1 MTRRLLALVLCI
13 ATLLSLCT
21 GFASAANTVED
32 ALGEVDIYNG
42 GYELAYL
49 SINGRVQS
57 QKYTYYN
64 YINAAGQQK
73 EIPAYCVNPNLY
85 GVPQTVGVG
94 ESISYLAEEKTSD
107 PKVMGII
114 ANGYP
119 TRGLAELGLENKYQ
133 AYYATKMALW
143 CYLISDWNINNLKIN
158 PSLSGD
164 ELTRAQKIL
173 AATKDIYARGTSWT
187 ETLSPSVTCTPD
199 RDTAYAVTVDGKQYK
214 QQVFTFWSKTWV
226 CDYAVNVGFTD
237 PASVPEGTRIV
248 DLNNRDITTITTE
261 GTGDGYTGQFKV
273 LYPADSI
280 QGETGSVQLSFS
292 TNVYKYAVFY
302 AVCQEKDTYG
312 NLQNYVVDTDPTVT
326 MNLSAYS
333 NYDDNPEDEPDETG
347 LRILKYETGTEL
359 PLAGAR
365 FEVIG
370 PDGDSIGSFVTDG
383 NGEIFIPLLKTGN
396 YTVIEREAPQHYLIS
411 KEPAQNV
418 TVVYDEIAEVT
429 YFNDP
434 YGSLRIEKKSNTG
447 MNLPGAVI
455 TIEHIESGQTY
466 TATTNS
472 AGCAIFTE
480 IKPGAYRVQ
489 EKTAPVG
496 WKLDDTIYTTTVVAG
511 ETTTLPIINE
521 ELPGLRI
528 VKYDRKNYVA
538 MPGVTF
544 EIFRDEVS
552 LGKFRT
558 DAFGEILLTDLEPGT
573 YRAVEVDTGNDGYIL
588 DTTPQSVELKAGD
601 GIKELTFFND
611 MKPGMRLIKVDSAD
625 PSKVIPNAV
634 FEIKSV
640 AGDYGPEEFTTDEN
654 GEIDLSHLPAGAYVV
669 TEKSC
674 PGYII
679 DEAQRIIQL
688 DPNEDAQFVF
698 TNSIKPSFQLIKLSA
713 DGSRLAGVTFRI
725 AKIEDGSHY
734 LDRTTNAQGEILI
747 ADLEPGVYSVKETA
761 TVADHILDPTE
772 YHVEL
777 FPGQTS
783 TITIQND
790 KRPDLTIRKTDKDTG
805 EPISGVTF
813 RLNYAD
819 GPTIT
824 TEPTGDDGTVTIEN
838 LLPGV
843 YTVTEQ
849 SVPEGYILDTTPQQV
864 TLEPNRD
871 ATVQFQNYKRPTL
884 TIHKVDIN
892 GNALTGAIFEVK
904 TKAGV
909 KIGDFPVGPDGSI
922 TIENIHLDEGYYIVT
937 EIQAPDGYI
946 LDSTPHEV
954 YLRPGKTTEISIEN
968 EKKPGLT
975 IKKIDSVTGNP
986 LKGAKFELWV
996 AKDNTEDGTYQK
1008 LDQNFYYTDENGE
1021 IYLDKLDTG
1030 WYKVVE
1036 VDPPTGYALRD
1047 PSEQTIYVD
1056 NDKAVELIFENTPLS
1071 ALVVWKFDSVT
1082 GEALEGA
1089 VFQVRYLGGTSGTG
1103 GTVIGTYKT
1112 SANGSFTVTGLEA
1125 GTYVVEEL
1133 ASPDGH
1139 VIDTAPQTVFISGK
1153 EQDVVQLY
1161 FGNSPKGSLLIKK
1174 IDSETHE
1181 PLSDVEFMVTT
1192 ADGTVVGD
1200 ANGKFVTDSAGTI
1213 LVEGIDPGTTL
1224 VVKETRAKTGYE
1236 LDDTP
1241 QTATIKAG
1249 QTVTLE
1255 FRNAPQ
1261 GCLLITKVD
1270 SATRKPLSG
1279 VQFKIAGCNGCEYP
1293 AGTYTTD
1300 ANGQIK
1306 LSNIPAG
1313 CYSITETKAAE
1324 GYLLNGTAQ
1333 TVKVESGS
1341 CKEVTIA
1348 NEPLGG
1354 LVIKKMDSV
1363 TKEPLS
1369 EVIFKVTTTD
1379 GAVVGTSNGEFRTDE
1394 NGYITIPDL
1403 EPGGYVVQEVKAKEG
1418 YLLDNTPKTIQIKD
1432 HQTYTLEFFNQPK
1445 GNLIINKLDSVTKA
1459 PLEGVEFELTYSD
1472 GSYVDAEGGT
1482 LSSKGLYT
1490 TDENGQ
1496 IILSGL
1502 TGTIVVT
1509 ETKTIE
1515 GYTIH
1520 EETRTQTVVIN
1531 PNDTQELTFYND
1543 PVGGVEIIKVDEAD
1557 KTARLGNATFEIR
1570 KMDDA
1575 LVDTVTTDKY
1585 GRVFLA
1591 LEDGAYYAVEIE
1603 APEGY
1608 KLDDTPHYFEVKDGK
1623 TSKLTVTNK
1632 VFSGILIH
1640 KTDSSTGKGI
1650 YGVTFLLYDASNNPV
1665 GQYTSDNQGY
1675 VYIENIETGR
1685 YYLRELENEGYI
1697 LDTQCKTVYV
1707 KSGETTLVEWENTPI
1722 MGQIQII
1729 KKSADDNPINALP
1742 AGTLL
1747 EGAVFEVYDKA
1758 GNVVDTI
1765 VSDYN
1770 GRAVSKL
1777 LPLGRY
1783 TIREVQAPDY
1793 YAINPTVLTAY
1804 LDYEGQIVT
1813 FEVEDNS
1820 VSTGVSI
1827 KKTGYAEV
1835 MPNQPIRY
1843 TITGIG
1849 NTSTVPLSS
1858 FYWRDTLPGQVR
1870 LSKVV
1875 TGTYNQQLS
1884 YKIVYKTNLKDS
1896 YQTLA
1901 DSLSTTKN
1909 YVLEASPAALGL
1921 ASNERV
1927 TEIMFVFGTVKG
1939 GFGQVETAY
1948 IHGNVVNGL
1957 ANGSSIVNVA
1967 DIGGVYNGQWI
1978 QAVSRWVT
1986 KVYAKTITTLPKT
1999 GY

>member
-119 TRGLAELGLENKYQ
+119 TRGLAELKLDNKYQ

-173 AATKDIYARGTSWT
+173 AATKDIYTRGTSWT
-187 ETLSPSVTCTPD
+187 ETLSPSITCTPD

-214 QQVFTFWSKTWV
+214 QQIFTFWSKTWV
-226 CDYAVNVGFTD
+226 CNYTVNVDFTD
-237 PASVPEGTRIV
+237 PDSVPEGTRIV
-248 DLNNRDITTITTE
+248 DLNNRDITTITTKD
-261 GTGDGYTGQFKV
+261 TGDGFSGQFKV
-273 LYPADSI
+273 LYPAESI
-280 QGETGSVQLSFS
+280 QDKTGSVQLSFS
-292 TNVYKYAVFY
+292 TDVYKYAVFY
-302 AVCQEKDTYG
+302 AVCQEKNTYG
-312 NLQNYVVDTDPTVT
+312 NLQNYMVDTDPTTT
-326 MNLSAYS
+326 MDLSVYS
-333 NYDDNPEDEPDETG
+333 YYADNPEDEPDETG

-359 PLAGAR
+359 PLSGAR

-370 PDGDSIGSFVTDG
+370 PDGDSIGTFVTDG

-429 YFNDP
+429 YFNDS

-489 EKTAPVG
+489 ETTAPVG
-496 WKLDDTIYTTTVVAG
+496 WELDDTIYTTTVVAG
-511 ETTTLPIINE
+511 ETTTLPIINK

-528 VKYDRKNYVA
+528 IKYDRKNYVA

-544 EIFRDEVS
+544 EVFRDEVS

-588 DTTPQSVELKAGD
+588 DTTPQSVELEAGD

-713 DGSRLAGVTFRI
+713 DGSRLAGVSFRI

-734 LDRTTNAQGEILI
+734 LDRTTNAQGEILV

-813 RLNYAD
+813 TLNYAD

-824 TEPTGDDGTVTIEN
+824 TEPTGEDGTVTIEN

-884 TIHKVDIN
+884 TIHKVDVN

-922 TIENIHLDEGYYIVT
+922 TVENIHLEEGYYIVT

-975 IKKIDSVTGNP
+975 IKKSDSVTGNP

-1008 LDQNFYYTDENGE
+1008 LDQSFYYTDENGE

-1089 VFQVRYLGGTSGTG
+1089 VFQVRYLGGTSGSG

-1112 SANGSFTVTGLEA
+1112 SANGSFTATGLEA
-1125 GTYVVEEL
+1125 GTYIVEEL
-1133 ASPDGH
+1133 SSPDGH

-1161 FGNSPKGSLLIKK
+1161 FGNSPKGALLVKK
-1174 IDSETHE
+1174 VDASNGKPI
-1181 PLSDVEFMVTT
+1181 SDVEFMVTT
-1192 ADGTVVGD
+1192 SDGTVVGD

-1213 LVEGIDPGTTL
+1213 LIEGIDPGTTL
-1224 VVKETRAKTGYE
+1224 VVKETRAKNGYV

-1241 QTATIKAG
+1241 QTVKIKAG

-1255 FRNAPQ
+1255 FR
-1261 GCLLITKVD
+1261 
-1270 SATRKPLSG
+1270 
-1279 VQFKIAGCNGCEYP
+1279 
-1293 AGTYTTD
+1293 
-1300 ANGQIK
+1300 
-1306 LSNIPAG
+1306 
-1313 CYSITETKAAE
+1313 
-1324 GYLLNGTAQ
+1324 
-1333 TVKVESGS
+1333 
-1341 CKEVTIA
+1341 
-1348 NEPLGG
+1348 
-1354 LVIKKMDSV
+1354 
-1363 TKEPLS
+1363 
-1369 EVIFKVTTTD
+1369 
-1379 GAVVGTSNGEFRTDE
+1379 
-1394 NGYITIPDL
+1394 
-1403 EPGGYVVQEVKAKEG
+1403 
-1418 YLLDNTPKTIQIKD
+1418 
-1432 HQTYTLEFFNQPK
+1432 NQPK

-1459 PLEGVEFELTYSD
+1459 PLEGIEFELTYSD

-1543 PVGGVEIIKVDEAD
+1543 PVGGVEIVKVDEAD
-1557 KTARLGNATFEIR
+1557 RTERLANATFEIR

-1575 LVDTVTTDKY
+1575 LVDTVTTDKN
-1585 GRVFLA
+1585 GRVFLS
-1591 LEDGAYYAVEIE
+1591 LEDGAFYAVEVE

-1608 KLDDTPHYFEVKDGK
+1608 KLDSTPHYFEVKDGK

-1632 VFSGILIH
+1632 AFSGILIH

-1650 YGVTFLLYDASNNPV
+1650 YGVTFLLYDAGNNPV
-1665 GQYTSDNQGY
+1665 GQYTSDNRGY

-1697 LDTQCKTVYV
+1697 LDTQRKTVYV